1 MKKAT
6 LPVALMA
13 VLLLVDTT
21 QATLI
26 DRGNG
31 LVFDNR
37 QGLEALR
44 ANLRSTLGDNT

>member
-13 VLLLVDTT
+13 MLLLVDTT

-31 LVFDNR
+31 LVFDTIDHLSWTQNAAVSGR
-37 QGLEALR
+37 
-44 ANLRSTLGDNT
+44 